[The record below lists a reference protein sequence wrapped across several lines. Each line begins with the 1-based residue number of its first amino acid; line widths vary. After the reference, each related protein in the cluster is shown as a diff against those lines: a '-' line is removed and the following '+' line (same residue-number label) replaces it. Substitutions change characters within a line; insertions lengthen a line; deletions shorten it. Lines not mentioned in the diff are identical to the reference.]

1 MRVVGRGLHTPRA
14 LVRLFD
20 LEKLVNLVLFVAAV
34 DLDLC
39 AGNVQDAFVIA
50 VEQQAQERLER
61 LTALKR
67 VKPVDMTKLSQ
78 QVNMRRGTM
87 NF

>member
-1 MRVVGRGLHTPRA
+1 VGRGLHTPRA

>member
-1 MRVVGRGLHTPRA
+1 VRVVGRGLHTPRA